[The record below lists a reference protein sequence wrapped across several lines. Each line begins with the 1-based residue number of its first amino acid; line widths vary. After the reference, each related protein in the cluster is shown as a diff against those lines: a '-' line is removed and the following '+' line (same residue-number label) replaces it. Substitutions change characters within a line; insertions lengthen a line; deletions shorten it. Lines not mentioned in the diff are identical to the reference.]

1 MKDYIMHEYRYL
13 IIGGGM
19 TAGAAVHGIRQT
31 DPLGGIG
38 IISDDSHPPYNR
50 PPLSKALWKGEPLE
64 KIWGG
69 MDMRDCEV
77 HLSRTARSIDSKSKR
92 VVDDKGEVYAYGKLL
107 LATGVRVRRL
117 PWDVDGI
124 MYFRT
129 LDDYQQLRLQTG
141 RGQAFVII
149 GGGFIGSEIAAALA
163 MNQKSVTM
171 IFPEDGIGARIY
183 PPALSRFLNTFYQ
196 SKGVEIYAK
205 AGIAGIEKRESQF
218 VVKTTTGKELK
229 VDGVVVG
236 IGVQPNQE
244 LAGSAGLGVGNGVL
258 VDDFLR
264 TTDQDIYAAGDVANF
279 YNPAL
284 DERVRVEHEDN
295 AIAMG
300 NTVGRNMAGG
310 STAYHHLPFFYSD
323 LFELGFEA
331 VGQLD
336 SRLEMVQDWKE
347 EFREGVV
354 YYVNEGRVRGVLL
367 WNTWGQVEAARALI
381 AEKGPFTAQNLM
393 QRLPA

>member
-1 MKDYIMHEYRYL
+1 MHEYQYL

-19 TAGAAVHGIRQT
+19 TAAAAVHGIRQI
-31 DPLGGIG
+31 DPSGGIG

-69 MDMRDCEV
+69 MDMGDCEV
-77 HLSRTARSIDSKSKR
+77 HLSRTAKSIDSKSKR

-124 MYFRT
+124 VYFRT
-129 LDDYQQLRLQTG
+129 LDDYQQLRLRTG
-141 RGQAFVII
+141 RGQAFLTI

-171 IFPEDGIGARIY
+171 IFPEDDIGARIY
-183 PPALSRFLNTFYQ
+183 PPTLARFLSAFYQ
-196 SKGVEIYAK
+196 SKGVDVWAK
-205 AGIAGIEKRESQF
+205 TGIAGIERRESQF
-218 VVKTTTGKELK
+218 VVKTTTGRELK
-229 VDGVVVG
+229 VDGVVAGV
-236 IGVQPNQE
+236 GVQPNQE
-244 LAGSAGLGVGNGVL
+244 LAGSAGLRVGNGVL
-258 VDDFLR
+258 VDEFLR
-264 TTDQDIYAAGDVANF
+264 TTDPDIYAAGDVANF

-284 DERVRVEHEDN
+284 GERVRVEHEDN

-300 NTVGRNMAGG
+300 DNAGRNMAGG
-310 STAYHHLPFFYSD
+310 NTAYHHLPFFYSD

-336 SRLEMVQDWKE
+336 SRLEIVQDWKE

-381 AEKGPFTAQNLM
+381 AEKGPFTAQDLK